1 MGSVIT
7 ANFGRKST
15 GSGSD
20 SSADD
25 TRTVFAAVHVFG
37 EARGCRVSIIHDEE
51 DPLGDVL
58 KIVVGEMGS
67 DEVEAVAIVP
77 ASREGK
83 REAVTVGLAVLR
95 MLEMLESLESEPP
108 E

>member
-1 MGSVIT
+1 MGKVIRPSFGSKGA
-7 ANFGRKST
+7 ANDG
-15 GSGSD
+15 
-20 SSADD
+20 SADD

-37 EARGCRVSIIHDEE
+37 DARGCRVSIIHDDE

-58 KIVVGEMGS
+58 KVVVGKVES
-67 DEVEAVAIVP
+67 NEVEAVAIVP

-95 MLEMLESLESEPP
+95 TLELLESLDSEPH

>member
-1 MGSVIT
+1 MGKVIRG
-7 ANFGRKST
+7 NFGSKGT
-15 GSGSD
+15 GPDGD
-20 SSADD
+20 NGD
-25 TRTVFAAVHVFG
+25 TWTVFAAVHVFG
-37 EARGCRVSIIHDEE
+37 DARGCRVSIIHDEE

-58 KIVVGEMGS
+58 KIVVGEVGS

-95 MLEMLESLESEPP
+95 TLELLQSLDSEPSG
-108 E
+108 

>member
-1 MGSVIT
+1 MGKVIRP
-7 ANFGRKST
+7 NFGSKGAGNDGST
-15 GSGSD
+15 G
-20 SSADD
+20 D
-25 TRTVFAAVHVFG
+25 TRTVFAAVDVFG
-37 EARGCRVSIIHDEE
+37 DARGCRVSIIHDDE

-58 KIVVGEMGS
+58 KVVVGKVES

-95 MLEMLESLESEPP
+95 TLELLESLDSEPHR
-108 E
+108 

>member
-1 MGSVIT
+1 MGKVIRP
-7 ANFGRKST
+7 NFGSKGAGNDSST
-15 GSGSD
+15 G
-20 SSADD
+20 D

-37 EARGCRVSIIHDEE
+37 DARGCRVSIIHDDE

-58 KIVVGEMGS
+58 KVVVGKVES

-95 MLEMLESLESEPP
+95 TLELLESLDSEPHR
-108 E
+108 